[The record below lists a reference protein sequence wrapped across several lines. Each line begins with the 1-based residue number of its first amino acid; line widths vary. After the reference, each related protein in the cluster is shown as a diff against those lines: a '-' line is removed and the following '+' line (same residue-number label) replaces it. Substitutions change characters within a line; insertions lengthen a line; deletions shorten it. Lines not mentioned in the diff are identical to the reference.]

1 MMKLAI
7 AAAALL
13 AVAGQSAP
21 HGGRI
26 KWVEP
31 KSAAD
36 FENII
41 QQSHLAGRAVMVYYT
56 QDN

>member
-1 MMKLAI
+1 MMRLAI

-13 AVAGQSAP
+13 AVAAQAAP

-26 KWVEP
+26 KWLEP
-31 KSAAD
+31 KSAGD
-36 FENII
+36 FENMV
-41 QQSHLAGRAVMVYYT
+41 QQSHIAGRAVMVYYT